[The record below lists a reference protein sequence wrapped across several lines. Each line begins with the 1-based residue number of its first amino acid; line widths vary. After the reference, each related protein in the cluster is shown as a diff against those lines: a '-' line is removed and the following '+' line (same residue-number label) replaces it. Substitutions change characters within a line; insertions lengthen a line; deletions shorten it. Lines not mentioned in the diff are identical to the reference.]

1 MNPYQNCPTPFTMTS
16 NEKNPLVTNLVD
28 KHVQK
33 KICESPACLKTD
45 SSAPSW
51 WDRNQFGCIKNMCF
65 LLVASEIQQEV
76 HLQTPENTPTTVS
89 TLSWGNHP
97 KLPCA
102 KHILSPTLLPASCVC
117 SWVNPWV
124 PATADKQAK
133 LELECHFLEDKRFFI
148 AYWIERR
155 HRIQLRRCLVLQ
167 MPKQKYIA
175 TNTYTY
181 GITHTH
187 TQNMMILQQSNS
199 KAWDIGIYFIKNSK
213 KLIWRKTMSYKK
225 RLFHKLKSKISEN
238 SEFFTNK
245 IKILY
250 THT

>member
-51 WDRNQFGCIKNMCF
+51 WDRNQFGCIKNRCF

-102 KHILSPTLLPASCVC
+102 EHILSPTLLPASCVC

-124 PATADKQAK
+124 PATANKQAK
-133 LELECHFLEDKRFFI
+133 LELESHFLEDKRFFI

-175 TNTYTY
+175 TNTYTHKIMELWY
-181 GITHTH
+181 HTHTH
-187 TQNMMILQQSNS
+187 TKHDDSSAI
-199 KAWDIGIYFIKNSK
+199 
-213 KLIWRKTMSYKK
+213 
-225 RLFHKLKSKISEN
+225 KLKSMGYWDLFYK
-238 SEFFTNK
+238 EFKKAHMKKNNELQEKAFP
-245 IKILY
+245 
-250 THT
+250 